1 MPTLKRRQIAAYSAG
16 AFGALLGFT
25 VVPLLFLFYLTEV
38 LKVPPA
44 WAGALLAIPKV
55 ADMLL
60 DPWLGRH
67 TDRYAATQGSRGSLL
82 AVSLTT
88 LPVLLVLLF
97 VPMNSLGLNLKLFV
111 LAALLVVQ
119 SLLTTVFAVAHTGLA
134 GDLAS
139 SIEGRGTLMS
149 ARAFGSSAAGLVV
162 SVAAPALVGHF
173 GNGQEGYLGMALVL
187 GFASALLLIVAWR
200 VCGRVPMTAG
210 IEMPTTGRSAGL
222 WNSLMETL
230 SNRQFYSVALMLTL
244 LGAGS
249 GSLIAL
255 FPYINQFVLG
265 ASPEQLPKILMPVFL
280 ALFVGVLVAPKLL
293 RALSQRGAVYLG
305 LGIAMLGLQL
315 LASGTTLPALMML
328 GSSCFGL
335 GAGILTVLI
344 TTLATHSASA
354 PTAGASLG
362 LYLGV
367 LFSAEKLGASAG
379 GVLSGLVLEWA
390 KLAPGTGYS
399 PVRLL
404 AAWYS
409 LPMLTLIGSVVCYWA
424 STRGTSTAGTS
435 SAQQAR

>member
-1 MPTLKRRQIAAYSAG
+1 MQQLKRRLVAAYSTG

-25 VVPLLFLFYLTEV
+25 VVPLLFLYYLTEV
-38 LKVPPA
+38 VKVPPA

-60 DPWLGRH
+60 DPWLGRN
-67 TDRYAATQGSRGSLL
+67 TDRYAAKQGSRGSLM
-82 AVSLTT
+82 AVSLAT

-97 VPMNSLGLNLKLFV
+97 LPMQSLALELKLV
-111 LAALLVVQ
+111 ILATLLVAQ
-119 SLLTTVFAVAHTGLA
+119 SLLTTVFAVAHMGLA
-134 GDLAS
+134 GDLTRT
-139 SIEGRGTLMS
+139 IEGRGSLMS
-149 ARAFGSSAAGLVV
+149 ARAFGSSAAGLAV

-173 GNGQEGYLGMALVL
+173 GNGPEGYLGMSLVL

-210 IEMPTTGRSAGL
+210 VETSANVHSAGFL
-222 WNSLMETL
+222 SSLKETL
-230 SNRQFYSVALMLTL
+230 NNRQFYSVALMLTL

-265 ASPEQLPKILMPVFL
+265 ASPEQLPRILMPVFL
-280 ALFVGVLVAPKLL
+280 ALFVGVLAAPKLL
-293 RALSQRGAVYLG
+293 RTLSQRGAVYLG
-305 LGIAMLGLQL
+305 LGIAILGLQL
-315 LASGTTLPALMML
+315 LATGTDQRTLMML
-328 GSSCFGL
+328 GSASFGL

-344 TTLATHSASA
+344 TTLATHAASA

-379 GVLSGLVLEWA
+379 GVLSGVVLEWA
-390 KLAPGTGYS
+390 KLASGPGYS
-399 PVRLL
+399 PVKLL
-404 AAWYS
+404 AAWYW
-409 LPMLTLIGSVVCYWA
+409 LPMFALIGSMACYWA
-424 STRGTSTAGTS
+424 STRAKGAGESS
-435 SAQQAR
+435 SAQKA